1 MLCALKLKV
10 SVIFEFANGI
20 EFCGKGRKEKDFT
33 RADPTGIDSCF
44 GRDRS
49 SASNPKKEGTM
60 PVSRQKK
67 CLTPASDASTVE
79 LSSPLLTSQQEFHVE
94 LRSLAQSAVGTV
106 IEAVMREELD
116 AFIGMAWGEGSP
128 KYKGDRNGSSLRDLV
143 TSTGW
148 LEDLK
153 VPRDREGH
161 CHTQTFERDSRYEP
175 HLAGRWRN
183 E

>member
-1 MLCALKLKV
+1 
-10 SVIFEFANGI
+10 
-20 EFCGKGRKEKDFT
+20 
-33 RADPTGIDSCF
+33 
-44 GRDRS
+44 
-49 SASNPKKEGTM
+49 M
-60 PVSRQKK
+60 PVSGKK
-67 CLTPASDASTVE
+67 KRITAAPDAASAE
-79 LSSPLLTSQQEFHVE
+79 ASSPMLLGQEEFHHY
-94 LRSLAQSAVGTV
+94 LQTLAQSAVGTV

-116 AFIGMAWGEGSP
+116 AFISMAWGEGSP
-128 KYKGDRNGSSLRDLV
+128 KYKGDRNGSSLGDLV
-143 TSTGW
+143 TSTGR